1 MADVSEREHTR
12 AAAIHGAMAGVLGA
26 IVMALLMMMVTAG
39 RGDGFWTPLQL
50 IGGVAFGSAWQSFGA
65 ALLGGVIHLMVGAV
79 VGALYGVLTRHVEG
93 MVYSTMLGIVF
104 GIAVFAPATYLIL
117 PVVDPVMYETM
128 HLGVLFMAHI
138 VYGLVTGAAVGALR
152 HKRIDL
158 AWPRATRRVGPA

>member
-39 RGDGFWTPLQL
+39 QGGGFWTPLQL
-50 IGGVAFGSAWQSFGA
+50 IGGVAFGSAWQSLGS
-65 ALLGGVIHLMVGAV
+65 ALLGAVIHLIVGAI
-79 VGALYGVLTRHVEG
+79 VGAIYGLLTRRIEG
-93 MVYSTMLGIVF
+93 TVYTTMLGMVF

-117 PVVDPVMYETM
+117 PAIDPVMYGTM

-138 VYGLVTGAAVGALR
+138 VYGLITGAAVGALR
-152 HKRIDL
+152 HKRSDV
-158 AWPRATRRVGPA
+158 AWPRVTRSVGPA